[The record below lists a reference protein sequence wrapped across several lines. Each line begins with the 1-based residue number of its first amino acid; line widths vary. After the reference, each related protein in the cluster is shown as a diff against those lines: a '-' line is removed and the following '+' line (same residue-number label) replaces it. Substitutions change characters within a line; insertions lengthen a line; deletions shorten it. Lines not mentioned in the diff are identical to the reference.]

1 MKKSWII
8 LTTALV
14 LALFVGCHNPIGD
27 AVLDDPNHQKEQEEL
42 LQPNLPEEPTP
53 EEKEAADQALREELT
68 TLLAQKLGTRDEA
81 TGEEYC
87 YSLGQRVT
95 AADGEEYFYGRW
107 EKIIHDLDSGK
118 EVHSLMA
125 EVFVTPDGKHAFV
138 GNYFPENGEN
148 GSTVVL
154 TQEDLFAEDPMMG

>member
-14 LALFVGCHNPIGD
+14 LALFVGCRNPIEE
-27 AVLDDPNHQKEQEEL
+27 VVTDDPNPEKEQEEVMT
-42 LQPNLPEEPTP
+42 PEPPKEPTP
-53 EEKEAADQALREELT
+53 EEKEAAEQALREELT

-87 YSLGQRVT
+87 YSLGERVT

-154 TQEDLFAEDPMMG
+154 TQEDLFADGPAMG